1 MLNIPLL
8 HTSVGISCYISLEA
22 NQGKNVTVAWSTQLS
37 HSDVNLK
44 LKKAKL
50 FSIKPFSTKIVS
62 KLLWRGEISE
72 NFDACSHDEMVL
84 GYIIYVWSVTLL
96 GLAGCRK
103 PQTPN
108 DYFLLPPA
116 ARKNTQNSK
125 IKEKLKPDFL
135 CSRRWALS
143 DRWEKSA
150 KDVSREIVLK
160 FPARASAA
168 IKPGVSHFDASS
180 CIKFL

>member
-1 MLNIPLL
+1 MLNTPLL
-8 HTSVGISCYISLEA
+8 HTSVGISCFISLEA

-96 GLAGCRK
+96 GLQGRGIDTNIGWWNFRLRGSTAIILLTSTDR
-103 PQTPN
+103 PN
-108 DYFLLPPA
+108 A
-116 ARKNTQNSK
+116 A
-125 IKEKLKPDFL
+125 
-135 CSRRWALS
+135 
-143 DRWEKSA
+143 
-150 KDVSREIVLK
+150 
-160 FPARASAA
+160 
-168 IKPGVSHFDASS
+168 
-180 CIKFL
+180 

>member
-1 MLNIPLL
+1 MLNTPLL
-8 HTSVGISCYISLEA
+8 HTSVGISCFISLEA

-96 GLAGCRK
+96 GLA
-103 PQTPN
+103 
-108 DYFLLPPA
+108 A
-116 ARKNTQNSK
+116 AANHRHPMIIFYCPGLRGK
-125 IKEKLKPDFL
+125 IPRTVKLK
-135 CSRRWALS
+135 
-143 DRWEKSA
+143 KN
-150 KDVSREIVLK
+150 
-160 FPARASAA
+160 
-168 IKPGVSHFDASS
+168 
-180 CIKFL
+180 